1 MAFGFHEQ
9 RLRARR
15 RGRIALVAAK
25 WLAVVAM
32 FALGAY
38 LAHVAGIHLAD
49 AQSGGLRDRV
59 EDLTARLDAVERE
72 RERLARE
79 LAAASAR
86 AEELRKRYESD
97 VPSGAISDLLRA
109 LRERLAAGV
118 KPERLAAVV
127 ALADN
132 ARRCDD
138 KPVAK
143 RQRRRRL
150 RRSSDPGQRL
160 RRQRARRR
168 RPRRDLVRSVEAR
181 DRYLRAPR
189 RRRDDGDRRAAAAA
203 FGGAEGRRV
212 PVPDHRRRR
221 PQLRHR
227 DRRCLRLSLS
237 AVAPGSRRQSCTRI
251 TASISTDMLLGSEP
265 MPTAERA

>member
-9 RLRARR
+9 KLRARR
-15 RGRIALVAAK
+15 RGRIALTAAK
-25 WLAVVAM
+25 WLAVVAV

-59 EDLTARLDAVERE
+59 EDLTVRLDAAERE

-79 LAAASAR
+79 LATASAR

-143 RQRRRRL
+143 RF
-150 RRSSDPGQRL
+150 
-160 RRQRARRR
+160 
-168 RPRRDLVRSVEAR
+168 LVRTGPQRVAN
-181 DRYLRAPR
+181 
-189 RRRDDGDRRAAAAA
+189 DGAA
-203 FGGAEGRRV
+203 FADRQILVSAFGASALDAGGRAETWFDPSKPVTVTFARLGGGETTATGVLPLQHSVVLKDVEYRFLVTAGEGR
-212 PVPDHRRRR
+212 
-221 PQLRHR
+221 
-227 DRRCLRLSLS
+227 SF
-237 AVAPGSRRQSCTRI
+237 A
-251 TASISTDMLLGSEP
+251 TA
-265 MPTAERA
+265 TADACAYP